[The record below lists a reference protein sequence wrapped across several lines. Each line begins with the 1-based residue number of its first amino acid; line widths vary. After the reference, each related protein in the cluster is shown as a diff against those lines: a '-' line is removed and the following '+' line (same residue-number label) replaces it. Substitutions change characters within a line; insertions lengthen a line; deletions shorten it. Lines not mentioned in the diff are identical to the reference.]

1 MSRIFKALQ
10 QESWLIL
17 PERLEMMHQIASRE
31 YDVEMLAAKVG
42 QPLDN
47 TRKVEIRGT
56 TAIIP
61 VIGSIY
67 RYANL
72 FTEICGD
79 VSTEVL
85 IQDIVKAG
93 ENPRVKEI
101 VMIYDTGGGQA
112 AGIWEATKIMED
124 VRRVKPIIAYVDDM
138 AASGGYWL
146 SSSSDHIAASKTAM
160 VGSIGAVYGFSF
172 KKDSGVETIEIVSR
186 VSPKKRPDIRTD
198 AGKEQ
203 IQVWADRLGETFVQG
218 VADNRGVTF
227 DEVLA
232 NFGQGDLLIAEDALR
247 AGMIDEITTF
257 EALLKSIQ
265 S

>member
-1 MSRIFKALQ
+1 MSRVLKALQ

-17 PERLEMMHQIASRE
+17 PERLELMRQIASRE
-31 YDVEMLAAKVG
+31 YDVEMLATKVG

-47 TRKVEIRGT
+47 TRTVELRGT
-56 TAIIP
+56 TAVIP

-79 VSTEVL
+79 VSTEAL

-93 ENPRVKEI
+93 DNPRVKEI
-101 VMIYDTGGGQA
+101 VMNFDTGGGQA
-112 AGIWEATKIMED
+112 AGIWEASKIIAD
-124 VRRVKPIIAYVDDM
+124 VKRVKPVIAYVDDV

-146 SSSSDHIAASKTAM
+146 ASACDHIAASKTAM
-160 VGSIGAVYGFSF
+160 VGSIGAVYGFTF
-172 KKDSGVETIEIVSR
+172 KNNPGMESIEIVSSI
-186 VSPKKRPDIRTD
+186 SPKKRPDVRTD
-198 AGKEQ
+198 SGKEQ
-203 IQVWADRLGETFVQG
+203 VQTWADRLGETFVQE
-218 VADNRGVTF
+218 VASNRGVTY
-227 DEVLA
+227 EYVLD
-232 NFGQGDLLIAEDALR
+232 NFGQGDMLIAEDALS